1 MNNLEEFT
9 PLNPLDLNLKV
20 FNLIDNQWM
29 LISAGNM
36 DKMNTMTASWG
47 TLGIL
52 WNKPIAIV
60 FIRPQRY
67 TYEFVEQNNL
77 FSLTF
82 FNEEHRDALEF
93 CGTKSGRDY
102 NKPEE
107 TGLSLI
113 PTPNGTVAFKEAEL
127 ILECK
132 KLYFGDIKEMNF
144 IDPSIVTRNYPNKD
158 FHRFYI
164 GEIIGCYKK

>member
-20 FNLIDNQWM
+20 FDLIDNQWM

-52 WNKPIAIV
+52 WNKPIAIM

-67 TYEFVEQNNL
+67 NYAFV
-77 FSLTF
+77 
-82 FNEEHRDALEF
+82 
-93 CGTKSGRDY
+93 
-102 NKPEE
+102 
-107 TGLSLI
+107 
-113 PTPNGTVAFKEAEL
+113 
-127 ILECK
+127 
-132 KLYFGDIKEMNF
+132 
-144 IDPSIVTRNYPNKD
+144 
-158 FHRFYI
+158 
-164 GEIIGCYKK
+164 